1 MKVMIVED
9 EEGIRK
15 LLVKIVS
22 KNEHFRLLQNVQ
34 VFMEL

>member
-15 LLVKIVS
+15 LQKM
-22 KNEHFRLLQNVQ
+22 NHFRLLQNVQ
-34 VFMEL
+34 VFMML